1 MSADRRPLYHF
12 TPPMGWMND
21 PNGLVYFDGEYHLF
35 YQYIPWDLWDAAGA
49 SHPAH
54 WGHAVSSDLLHWTH
68 LPVALEPDHLGAIF
82 SGSVVVDEHDS
93 SGFFDGRPGLVAIF
107 THHNGKPSPHG
118 PEVQSIAYSGDRGRT
133 WISYARNPVIANPG
147 PPDFRDPKVLW
158 HAPTRQWVMVVTYH
172 GDRVQFYQSENL
184 RDWRYAGEFG
194 ADQGAHSDQWECPDL
209 FTLPVHGDPNH
220 SKWLLHVSTYHLTT
234 TSEHPGLQYFVGG
247 FDGTIFSNDNPVDIV
262 LTPDYGR
269 DNYAAVT
276 WSDIPAA
283 DGRRLMIGW
292 MNDWTYARAVPT
304 DLWKGQMTVPRELRL
319 RRRDGEIR
327 LLQMPAAELTR
338 LRAERS
344 HCEDATVGPEVSVWE
359 RGIGDGMEI
368 IAAIDPGSALE
379 CGVRVYA
386 GEEEQTVIGYN
397 RETATL
403 FVDRMQS
410 GRSAFSPAFP
420 GRSGGPL
427 TLQDGVFSLRI
438 YLDAQSV
445 EVFGNEGE
453 AVISSLIFPESAFT
467 GIECYAVAGEARI
480 LSLDVFRLL
489 P

>member
-1 MSADRRPLYHF
+1 
-12 TPPMGWMND
+12 
-21 PNGLVYFDGEYHLF
+21 
-35 YQYIPWDLWDAAGA
+35 
-49 SHPAH
+49 
-54 WGHAVSSDLLHWTH
+54 
-68 LPVALEPDHLGAIF
+68 
-82 SGSVVVDEHDS
+82 
-93 SGFFDGRPGLVAIF
+93 
-107 THHNGKPSPHG
+107 
-118 PEVQSIAYSGDRGRT
+118 
-133 WISYARNPVIANPG
+133 
-147 PPDFRDPKVLW
+147 
-158 HAPTRQWVMVVTYH
+158 
-172 GDRVQFYQSENL
+172 
-184 RDWRYAGEFG
+184 
-194 ADQGAHSDQWECPDL
+194 
-209 FTLPVHGDPNH
+209 
-220 SKWLLHVSTYHLTT
+220 
-234 TSEHPGLQYFVGG
+234 
-247 FDGTIFSNDNPVDIV
+247 
-262 LTPDYGR
+262 
-269 DNYAAVT
+269 
-276 WSDIPAA
+276 
-283 DGRRLMIGW
+283 MIGW

-344 HCEDATVGPEVSVWE
+344 HREDATVGPEVSVWE

-386 GEEEQTVIGYN
+386 GEEEQTVIGYD

-427 TLQDGVFSLRI
+427 TLQDGVLSLRI